1 MTVHVVLELGHGKP
15 VGAILFQRQL
25 VLALKLIK
33 VRFFIGN
40 HFSTCTNIFQLDIY
54 YMQY

>member
-33 VRFFIGN
+33 VRFFKGN